1 MTLGVNQ
8 GDPNLP
14 PGVTSDM
21 IDMDYG
27 DICTCGHRDHEHYD
41 EDDVLKAEEDG
52 AVGKIILGACDIVGC
67 HCEEYQVETKLGWL
81 HPYNIQSI
89 AAEIRAD
96 KEAHPET
103 YKDCNKGNE
112 L

>member
-14 PGVTSDM
+14 PGVTQDQL
-21 IDMDYG
+21 DMDYG
-27 DICTCGHRDHEHYD
+27 DICACGHRDHEHYD
-41 EDDVLKAEEDG
+41 EEDVKNNPKLK
-52 AVGKIILGACDIVGC
+52 VGVCDITGC
-67 HCEEYQVETKLGWL
+67 NCEEYQVETKLAWL

-89 AAEIRAD
+89 AQQIRAD